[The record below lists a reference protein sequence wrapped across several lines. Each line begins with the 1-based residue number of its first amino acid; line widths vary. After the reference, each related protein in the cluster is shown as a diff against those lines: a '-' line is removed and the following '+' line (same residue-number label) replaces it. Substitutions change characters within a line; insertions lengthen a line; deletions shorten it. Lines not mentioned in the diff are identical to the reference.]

1 MTRLITL
8 IFIEFLFL
16 LNSPVLFAYN
26 FLDYQP
32 REDRW
37 EGIQP
42 RQVSGFDIELLS
54 ALVDYSESQSG
65 FPATYKLLFYVTES
79 AKINLTVSELIPK
92 QYYVMDKVREKET
105 WRKGFNSYQ
114 WPTETVIKPLKLTMD
129 QLGVVAY
136 VNREAN
142 RSTEVAPVV
151 FYHSQ
156 PPTRINRYRFAFKV
170 GETANLNYAIYQGE
184 NPEAFFEAPKLSRKV
199 GGEPFMITWDSS
211 QAPAGEYELVVE
223 GYFVQNNSKFR
234 KTIKFY
240 HQPDLKGNF

>member
-8 IFIEFLFL
+8 IFIEFLLL

-42 RQVSGFDIELLS
+42 RKVSGLDIELLS
-54 ALVDYSESQSG
+54 ALADDSEPQTG
-65 FPATYKLLFYVTES
+65 FPATYKLLFYVTAP
-79 AKINLTVSELIPK
+79 AKVNLTISELIPK
-92 QYYVMDKVREKET
+92 QYYVMDKVKEKET

-114 WPTETVIKPLKLTMD
+114 WPTETVIKPLKLTMK
-129 QLGVVAY
+129 QLGVVAA
-136 VNREAN
+136 VNQEAN
-142 RSTEVAPVV
+142 HVIEVAPVV

-156 PPTRINRYRFAFKV
+156 PPTRITRYRFAFKV
-170 GETANLNYAIYQGE
+170 GEKANLNYVIYQGE
-184 NPEAFFEAPKLSRKV
+184 NQLVNTQLGRKV
-199 GGEPFMITWDSS
+199 GGEPFVITWDSS
-211 QAPAGEYELVVE
+211 QAPAGEYELVVA
-223 GYFVQNNSKFR
+223 GYFVENNSKFR
-234 KTIKFY
+234 KTVKFY